1 MNRVSIANLALSNL
15 GEAPIQNLS
24 DDNARARICNARIDD
39 VIRGTLRMH
48 DWNTAMKRAA
58 LTGIGEPL
66 FGFNKTFQLPSDF
79 IKIIEVW
86 PVSKFRIQGDTL
98 LSNEDTLNI
107 LYIAE
112 PVDVNTLDVLLGEAI
127 SLKLAVEVS
136 ETLTGKDGLK
146 ERMMQKWIMAL
157 QEARSANSKDKTPE
171 HREDS
176 TFWNA
181 RRRETTPVHRT
192 FNYPK
197 TGYAVENNFTPPAS

>member
-15 GEAPIQNLS
+15 GEAPIQNLT
-24 DDNARARICNARIDD
+24 DDNARARITNARIDD
-39 VIRGTLRMH
+39 VIRSCLRMH
-48 DWNTAMKRAA
+48 DWNSSMKRVA
-58 LTGIGEPL
+58 LTSTGTPL
-66 FGFNKTFQLPSDF
+66 FGFNTTFQLPVDF
-79 IKIIEVW
+79 IKIVEVY
-86 PVSKFRIQGDTL
+86 PISKFRIQSDTL
-98 LSNEDTLNI
+98 LSNETEISI
-107 LYIAE
+107 LYVAE
-112 PVDVNTLDVLLGEAI
+112 PTDVNTLDVLLAEAI
-127 SLKLAVEVS
+127 ALKLAVEVT

-146 ERMMQKWIMAL
+146 DRLFQKWVVSL

-197 TGYAVENNFTPPAS
+197 TGNAVNNNFTPPSS

>member
-15 GEAPIQNLS
+15 GEGPIQNLT

-39 VIRGTLRMH
+39 VIRTILRMH
-48 DWNTAMKRAA
+48 DWNSAMKRVA
-58 LTGIGEPL
+58 LTSIGEPL
-66 FGFNKTFQLPSDF
+66 FGFNTTFQLPVDF
-79 IKIIEVW
+79 IKIVDVY
-86 PVSKFRIQGDTL
+86 PVSRFRIQSDTL
-98 LSNEDTLNI
+98 LSNETEINI
-107 LYIAE
+107 LYVHE
-112 PVDVNTLDVLLGEAI
+112 PIDINTLDVLLGEAI
-127 SLKLAVEVS
+127 ALKLAVEVS

-146 ERMMQKWIMAL
+146 DRMMQKFIMGL

-197 TGYAVENNFTPPAS
+197 TGNAVANNFTPPAS

>member
-24 DDNARARICNARIDD
+24 DDNARARICNSRIDD
-39 VIRGTLRMH
+39 VIRACLRMH
-48 DWNTAMKRAA
+48 DWNSAMKRIA
-58 LTGIGEPL
+58 LTSIGEPL

-86 PVSKFRIQGDTL
+86 PISRFRIQGDTL
-98 LSNEDTLNI
+98 LSNEDTINI
-107 LYIAE
+107 LYVAE
-112 PVDVNTLDVLLGEAI
+112 PTDVNTLDVLLGEAI
-127 SLKLAVEVS
+127 ALKLAVEIS

-146 ERMMQKWIMAL
+146 ERMMQKWVMAL

-181 RRRETTPVHRT
+181 RRRETSPIHRT

-197 TGYAVENNFTPPAS
+197 TGNAVLNNFTPPAS

>member
-24 DDNARARICNARIDD
+24 DDNARARICNSRIDD
-39 VIRGTLRMH
+39 VIRACLRMH
-48 DWNTAMKRAA
+48 DWNSAMKRIA
-58 LTGIGEPL
+58 LTSIGEPL

-86 PVSKFRIQGDTL
+86 PISRFRIQGDTL
-98 LSNEDTLNI
+98 LSNEDTINI
-107 LYIAE
+107 LYVAE
-112 PVDVNTLDVLLGEAI
+112 PTDVNTLDVLLGEAI
-127 SLKLAVEVS
+127 VLKLAVEIS

-181 RRRETTPVHRT
+181 RRRETAPIHRT

-197 TGYAVENNFTPPAS
+197 TGNAVLNNFTPPAS